1 MKLKTNGYFS
11 SRGNR
16 QVVGNPPA
24 TQVAVNRTRDVGVRK
39 ISCRKDKGPRANE
52 SLKNTKNK
60 SRSYSEQFK
69 YKAIT
74 RVGFWNVTTLNQ
86 LGKIEQTERQM
97 LHFKLGILCLSET
110 KRRGN
115 GEELSSTGK
124 TVLLNSGEDLN
135 QTGQRIGGVGIMLT
149 KEARASLI
157 DWKPINNRLMT
168 ARFRSRVRNITIINC
183 YAPHEEKD
191 EEEKIIFYQQL
202 NNAYDSSPRADI
214 KIVLGDFNAKIG
226 SKNAGVEKVM
236 GRHGVGIRN
245 NNGEMLVDF
254 CVAQQLTIGGS
265 LFEHKTCHKV
275 TWVSADGRTENQID
289 HCMIQQRWRKCL
301 RDVRNKRS
309 ADVGS
314 DHHLVIA
321 DFQLKTHAVRRRQS
335 NQTSPKFN
343 VEALKNPESCHNFVN
358 ALRDRTTTLNSNGT
372 IDEMW
377 GNIKTAFIE
386 TGLEHVPKTPKQRAP
401 WISEASWEL
410 IEKRRL
416 LKNRLNKVQDHQQKD
431 IIRNEYRE
439 VHRMTQRSVRRDKR
453 KIVNDLAMKAEA
465 AASRNDA
472 AELYK
477 ITKEISGGR
486 SRAVQTVADENG
498 RLLTT
503 VEDQLQRWRDYFC
516 KLLNEQF
523 IEQQPPMSPEIQMRR
538 SSRLANI
545 EITPPTI
552 EEIKN
557 ATILLKD
564 KKAAGVDGIPAEFLK
579 ANTELTSSLLFPLF
593 QKIWEEEMYPSEWK
607 EGVIV
612 KIPKKGNLS
621 NCNNWR
627 GLTLLSVFS
636 KIMARIILERI
647 KERINSTLKRH
658 QAGFRCGQSCV
669 DHINTLRI
677 ILEQSTEYNAQVHLM
692 FVDFEKAFDRV
703 NQEYIWR
710 SLGRRGIPEKI
721 INVIKAS
728 YIDARCRVLHN
739 GQLTEPFAVK
749 QGVRQ
754 GCILSPMLFL
764 VVIDDVLT
772 AAVGEKEKHGI
783 QWTKPFSKLSHLDYA
798 DDVCLMAHTRSGL
811 NEMSQALHEKGKSAG
826 LKINIPKTQIMSVN
840 SNVSQ
845 PLLLEGEKIQEVQ
858 QCTYLG
864 GELAPDGGAEL
875 DVDRRISKART
886 AFGKLAA
893 IWQSN
898 IYSLHTKLRL
908 FESNVKSVLLYACET
923 WKVTASITK
932 KLQTYIN
939 RCLRR
944 ILNIRWPRT
953 ISNTLLWQRT
963 RQIPVENEIR
973 KRKWRWIGHTLRR
986 DKENIARQALDFNPQ
1001 GKRSLGRPRQ
1011 TWKRTV
1017 LKEIEAEGTKSWLQ
1031 VKSLANDRDRWKVFV
1046 DALCSN
1052 RS

>member
-1 MKLKTNGYFS
+1 MGFKPNGLDA

-16 QVVGNPPA
+16 QADGNPPA
-24 TQVAVNRTRDVGVRK
+24 IQFAVNRTTDVGVRR
-39 ISCRKDKGPRANE
+39 ISCQRANAPKMSE
-52 SLKNTKNK
+52 ANTNSSKKRIPFSHN
-60 SRSYSEQFK
+60 FK

-74 RVGFWNVTTLNQ
+74 RVGFWNVTTLWQ
-86 LGKIEQTERQM
+86 LGRLEQTEKQM
-97 LHFKLGILCLSET
+97 LRFHLGILCLSET

-124 TVLLNSGEDLN
+124 TILLNSGEDLN

-149 KEARASLI
+149 KESRASLI
-157 DWKPINNRLMT
+157 DWKPISNRLMT
-168 ARFRSRVRNITIINC
+168 ARFRSGVRNITIINC

-191 EEEKIIFYQQL
+191 ENEKTHFYQQL
-202 NNAYDSSPRADI
+202 NHVYDSSPRADI
-214 KIVLGDFNAKIG
+214 KIVIGDFNAKIG
-226 SKNAGVEKVM
+226 SDNAGVEKVM
-236 GRHGVGIRN
+236 GRHGLGDRN
-245 NNGEMLVDF
+245 ENGEMLVDF
-254 CVAQQLTIGGS
+254 CVSHRLTIGGS
-265 LFEHKTCHKV
+265 LFPHKTCNKI
-275 TWVSADGRTENQID
+275 TWVSPDGRTENQID
-289 HCMIQQRWRKCL
+289 HCMIQQKWRKCL
-301 RDVRNKRS
+301 RDVRSRRG

-321 DFQLKTHAVRRRQS
+321 EFQLKTAAVRRRQS

-358 ALRDRTTTLNSNGT
+358 GLRDRTTTLNPNGT
-372 IDEMW
+372 INEMW

-386 TGLEHVPKTPKQRAP
+386 TGLENVPKTPNHRAP
-401 WISEASWEL
+401 WISDASWEL
-410 IEKRRL
+410 IDKRRL
-416 LKNRLNKVQDHQQKD
+416 LKNNLNKVQDQQQKD
-431 IIRNEYRE
+431 ILRREYKE
-439 VHRMTQRSVRRDKR
+439 VHKMTQRSVRRDKR
-453 KIVNDLAMKAEA
+453 KQINDLAKKAEA

-477 ITKEISGGR
+477 ITKEISGGKT
-486 SRAVQTVADENG
+486 RAVQAVADENG
-498 RLLTT
+498 RLLAT
-503 VEDQLQRWRDYFC
+503 VEDQMQRWRDYFC

-523 IEQQPPMSPEIQMRR
+523 IEQHPPVSPEIQMRR

-545 EITPPTI
+545 ETTAPTM
-552 EEIKN
+552 EEIVN

-564 KKAAGVDGIPAEFLK
+564 KKAAGIDGIPAEFLK
-579 ANTELTSSLLFPLF
+579 ANTELTGTLLFPLF
-593 QKIWEEEMYPSEWK
+593 QKIWEEEVYPSEWK

-647 KERINSTLKRH
+647 KGRINSTLKRH

-728 YIDARCRVLHN
+728 YNDARCRVLHN
-739 GQLTEPFAVK
+739 GRLTEPFAVK

-754 GCILSPMLFL
+754 GCILSPILFL
-764 VVIDDVLT
+764 VVIDDILT

-811 NEMSQALHEKGKSAG
+811 NEMSQSLYEKGKCAG
-826 LKINIPKTQIMSVN
+826 LKINTSKTQIMSAN

-845 PLLLEGEKIQEVQ
+845 PILLDGELIKEVQ

-875 DVDRRISKART
+875 DVNRRISKART
-886 AFGKLAA
+886 AFGKLSA

-953 ISNTLLWQRT
+953 ISNSLLWQLT
-963 RQIPVENEIR
+963 KQIPVEDEIR

-986 DKENIARQALDFNPQ
+986 DKDNIARQALDYNPQ
-1001 GKRSLGRPRQ
+1001 GNRRLGRPRK
-1011 TWKRTV
+1011 TWKRTI
-1017 LKEIEAEGTKSWLQ
+1017 LKEIDAEGQRSWLQ
-1031 VKSLANDRDRWKVFV
+1031 VKSLAADRDEWKRFV
-1046 DALCSN
+1046 NALCSN